1 MGPAKSKIRCEKCNK
16 GMPQLE
22 KRIRDSPIFE
32 SLRQWRRK
40 VAEEENKP
48 AYMVIFD
55 RYILS
60 IALIHPMSHE
70 ELRSCVGFA
79 TGSKGEIYG
88 DAILDIV
95 KNHDREG
102 FDNSTCPLC
111 EEGEHDGEL
120 LDNTA
125 MEPLREPNNPSMANQ
140 WRVSKCRCCGQ
151 PLPGGGAI
159 VGEGEPI
166 DWFDEIIESKKRGG
180 EISNFLWNLYNPK
193 NREDA
198 EGGIDAILRLKKRR
212 SFFGGEVRV
221 SRRPL
226 SNGRTVEITMRHISQ
241 AKLADRFVEF
251 VSESDIGRVTDGKDP
266 QFPFIWRPSWIQPD
280 GDTEGYWEIVFR
292 HTYQD

>member
-1 MGPAKSKIRCEKCNK
+1 MIHLSRLVDVAGIGLHLLVEGVELLLGEPASLARHDADGAES
-16 GMPQLE
+16 
-22 KRIRDSPIFE
+22 RDE
-32 SLRQWRRK
+32 DGEEHRRRGSLD
-40 VAEEENKP
+40 P
-48 AYMVIFD
+48 P
-55 RYILS
+55 
-60 IALIHPMSHE
+60 HH
-70 ELRSCVGFA
+70 
-79 TGSKGEIYG
+79 
-88 DAILDIV
+88 
-95 KNHDREG
+95 REAG
-102 FDNSTCPLC
+102 NL
-111 EEGEHDGEL
+111 HDGEL

-125 MEPLREPNNPSMANQ
+125 IEPLREPNNPSMANQ
-140 WRVSKCRCCGQ
+140 WRFSKCRCCGQ

-212 SFFGGEVRV
+212 SFFGGEVRI